1 MSIIND
7 ALKKARD
14 TKTKIAASAD
24 YGISKKQE
32 PKKVFGCIKSLH
44 IPAGIYIAGLLV
56 FFIAVLAGLYFHNAA
71 QARLSVSVPEAETKS
86 MLLYD
91 QAAVVEQASGR
102 ENLIPR
108 SQAVHH
114 ASEFLLTGIVHGE
127 GSPMAVIN
135 GSVYMA
141 GDKINGFTVSRI
153 FKDGVFLEKNGESVE
168 LKVK

>member
-14 TKTKIAASAD
+14 TKNSASAD
-24 YGISKKQE
+24 YDISKKQE
-32 PKKVFGCIKSLH
+32 PKKVFGCIKSLR
-44 IPAGIYIAGLLV
+44 IPAGIYLTGLLV
-56 FFIAVLAGLYFHNAA
+56 FFIAGFTGLYFYSTA
-71 QARLSVSVPEAETKS
+71 QSRLSISASEAKTKS

-91 QAAVVEQASGR
+91 KAAVAEQALGR
-102 ENLIPR
+102 ENLIPH
-108 SQAVHH
+108 SQSGH
-114 ASEFLLTGIVHGE
+114 APELLLTGIVHGE

-141 GDKINGFTVSRI
+141 GDKIKGFTVSRI
-153 FKDGVFLEKNGESVE
+153 FKDSVFIEKNGESVE